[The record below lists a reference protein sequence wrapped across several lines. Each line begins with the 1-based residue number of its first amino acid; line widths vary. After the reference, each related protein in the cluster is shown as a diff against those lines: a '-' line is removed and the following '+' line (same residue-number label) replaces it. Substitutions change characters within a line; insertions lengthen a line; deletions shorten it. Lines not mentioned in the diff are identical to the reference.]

1 MKKQLALL
9 LIVVCASFFIS
20 SNSSFASKA
29 LTIKVSKKPLDFNIV
44 KPLSDGG
51 FHDGLLLSEK
61 SDGKVVFYNSKGDI
75 AFNLASGIVPVTD
88 FSEQRAIVKNN
99 KTNLY
104 GFINTKGG
112 LVTPLQ
118 YQEAGDFTEGVAHV
132 KLNDSDYLINRFGKI
147 ITELSTKY
155 DSSYSFKEG
164 LSLAYQS
171 KTGKA
176 GYINKINKV
185 VIPFNYNQ
193 GRDFS
198 EGLALVQD
206 GNGKSGYVNTSGKVV
221 IPFKFKSGGDFNEGI
236 APVQNKNGK
245 WGYINKNGKEVIPFR
260 FSSAGIFSE
269 GLAAVYNTKGKVGY
283 INKQGKLII
292 NYQQYNRGSI
302 FKQGYALVGIGDNAT
317 GKFGFINRKGT
328 LVTKLE
334 YRSESSSFSSNG
346 LAVAFKAP
354 GTAFILTKPNQN

>member
-1 MKKQLALL
+1 M
-9 LIVVCASFFIS
+9 LIVVCTSFFIS

-29 LTIKVSKKPLDFNIV
+29 LTINVSKKPIDFNIV

-61 SDGKVVFYNSKGDI
+61 SDGKVIFYNSKGDI
-75 AFNLASGIVPVTD
+75 AFNLASGVVPVSD

-99 KTNLY
+99 KTNLFGY
-104 GFINTKGG
+104 INTKGV

-118 YQEAGDFTEGVAHV
+118 YQEAGYFTEGVAHV
-132 KLNDSDYLINRFGKI
+132 KLNDSDYLIDRFGKI
-147 ITELSTKY
+147 IMELPTKY
-155 DSSYSFKEG
+155 DSSYSFNNG

-171 KTGKA
+171 KTGKV
-176 GYINKINKV
+176 GYINKINKL
-185 VIPFNYNQ
+185 VIPFKYNE

-198 EGLALVQD
+198 EELALVQNE
-206 GNGKSGYVNTSGKVV
+206 NGKSGYINTSGKVV
-221 IPFKFKSGGDFNEGI
+221 IPFQFKSGGDFNEGL
-236 APVQNKNGK
+236 APVQNKNGE
-245 WGYINKNGKEVIPFR
+245 WGYVDKTGKVVIPFR
-260 FSSAGIFSE
+260 FSSAGHFSE
-269 GLAAVYNTKGKVGY
+269 GLAAVYNSKGKVGY

-292 NYQQYNRGSI
+292 KYQQYNRGSI

-317 GKFGFINRKGT
+317 GKFGFINQNGT

-346 LAVAFKAP
+346 LAVAYKAP
-354 GTAFILTKPNQN
+354 GTAFILTKPSQ